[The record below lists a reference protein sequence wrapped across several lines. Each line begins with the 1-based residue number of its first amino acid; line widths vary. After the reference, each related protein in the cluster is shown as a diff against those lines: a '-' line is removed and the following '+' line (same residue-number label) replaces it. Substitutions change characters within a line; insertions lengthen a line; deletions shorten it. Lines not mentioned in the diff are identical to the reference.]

1 MELLLQLADA
11 APLLDAARTYILDT
25 GFLLTRELTPLAH
38 DLGTFEPI
46 PFIIPQ
52 PSSWQQHEIVLTSE
66 CNIAFTDQTRAVA
79 TQSIPSPAPA
89 LPFPAVNALDFL
101 RSRPQVAAMNQIRNF
116 LPQQRAATPA
126 PALPSKAAKTK
137 TPDTDSLVYK
147 KDHGDVEVL
156 PRSLHAQ
163 APGSNM
169 RRFPGSFVGC
179 PLQTAARA
187 PPSKVAKHRSQT
199 VDLLN

>member
-1 MELLLQLADA
+1 M
-11 APLLDAARTYILDT
+11 
-25 GFLLTRELTPLAH
+25 
-38 DLGTFEPI
+38 
-46 PFIIPQ
+46 
-52 PSSWQQHEIVLTSE
+52 
-66 CNIAFTDQTRAVA
+66 
-79 TQSIPSPAPA
+79 QSISN
-89 LPFPAVNALDFL
+89 PAVNALDFP
-101 RSRPQVAAMNQIRNF
+101 RSQPQVAAMNQIRTF

-169 RRFPGSFVGC
+169 RRFSSAFVGYLLQAAAPAP
-179 PLQTAARA
+179 PLTVAKTQTAYYGSPEFKDTIQHMYGPGDANSL
-187 PPSKVAKHRSQT
+187 PPSSSHPSSW
-199 VDLLN
+199 